1 MPQSPTVELPKRLP
15 LAIMPE
21 NRAESTSYDAR
32 LVNCFL
38 EKEKEGEIWI
48 YERPGL
54 LEDSR
59 PPAAAV
65 TGRGIYNWKG
75 NIYSIFADTLYKD
88 GVAVTGTVDTTKG
101 VYRFSQSLGATPRLQ
116 MGNGVKAYNY
126 DSGAGLVQITDADF
140 PSAFVKGWAY
150 LDGTTYVGTASG
162 TLQGSDIND
171 TIAWNPLNVLT
182 AQVEPDGGMAV
193 AKQLVYVVFFK
204 QWSTEIFY
212 DAANT
217 SGSPLGAVQGAK
229 VDYGS
234 ASEDSV
240 QDVNGTLVWMSAAR
254 EAGRQFVAM
263 NKLKAEVISTP
274 AIDRLLQNA
283 DLTTVF
289 SWQIKVGSHRFY
301 VCTIKNENLT
311 LAFDLTEKLWSQW
324 TDKDGNYFPIVS
336 STFNSSQVA
345 LLQHETNGRIYKADM
360 AYADD
365 NGDLIQ
371 VDIYTPNFDAGT
383 KRRKQMNMLEFVA
396 DQQVG
401 SILQMRWN
409 DNDYDP
415 TRWSNFRRIDL
426 NQRRPFTTDL
436 GTFVRRA
443 HNFRHRLPVRMPR
456 ISAVEMQLDL
466 GTL

>member
-1 MPQSPTVELPKRLP
+1 MPQSPIVELPKRLP

-21 NRAESTSYDAR
+21 NRAEDTRYDAR

-75 NIYSIFADTLYKD
+75 NIYSIFADKLYKD
-88 GVAVTGTVDTTKG
+88 GVVQAGTVDTTKG

-171 TIAWNPLNVLT
+171 TTAWNPLNVLT
-182 AQVEPDGGMAV
+182 AQVEPDGGVAV

-229 VDYGS
+229 VDYGC
-234 ASEDSV
+234 ANEDSV
-240 QDVNGTLVWMSAAR
+240 QDVNGTLIWMSAAR

-324 TDKDGNYFPIVS
+324 TDKNGDYFPIVS
-336 STFNSSQVA
+336 STFNSSLVA

-426 NQRRPFTTDL
+426 SQRRPFTTDL

-443 HNFRHRLPVRMPR
+443 YNFRHHLPVRMPR